1 MEEIID
7 FFLFLAFG
15 GVVTLAIVAIF
26 ALSLEKFTRR
36 DEDGHN

>member
-1 MEEIID
+1 MDEIID
-7 FFLFLAFG
+7 LFLFLAFG
-15 GVVTLAIVAIF
+15 GAVTLAIVAIF